1 MKFSFLFPGQGS
13 QSVGMMNAF
22 SDLDIV
28 RNTFNEASDILGRDL
43 WNMAEK
49 GPDELLA
56 QTTNTQ
62 PLMLVSDVAM
72 YRAWRTV
79 CDAEPS
85 VLAGHSLGEYAALVA
100 SDALGF
106 SDAVSLVQTRAELMQ
121 SAVPA
126 GVGAMAAVL
135 GLDDEQVITACERVS
150 EAGRVAEPANFNAP
164 GQVVIAGHKDAVE
177 AAVEEAKSLGAK
189 RAMTLPMSVPSHCSL
204 ITEAAN
210 SFFEAL
216 ESVPFETPKIPVIHN
231 ESVSPAGN
239 AQEIRQSL
247 KKQLY
252 RPVRWSETVGSLSKH
267 RVTHVSECGPGKV
280 LSGLCKRINKELL
293 VLSISDPESMRNT
306 ALEISA

>member
-22 SDLDIV
+22 SDIDVV
-28 RNTFNEASDILGRDL
+28 RNTFSEASDILGKDL
-43 WNMAEK
+43 WNMAET
-49 GPDELLA
+49 GPDEILA

-72 YRAWRTV
+72 YRAWKKV
-79 CDAEPS
+79 CEAEPT
-85 VLAGHSLGEYAALVA
+85 VLAGHSLGEYAALVV
-100 SDALGF
+100 SGALSF
-106 SDAVSLVQTRAELMQ
+106 ANAVSLVQTRAELMQ

-150 EAGRVAEPANFNAP
+150 EEGRVAEPANFNAP
-164 GQVVIAGHKDAVE
+164 GQVVIAGHKEAVE
-177 AAVEEAKSLGAK
+177 AAVEESKSLGAK

-210 SFFEAL
+210 SFLEAL
-216 ESVPFETPKIPVIHN
+216 EAVPFETPKIPVIHN
-231 ESVSPAGN
+231 ESVSPAEN

-252 RPVRWSETVGSLSKH
+252 RPVRWSETVGSLS
-267 RVTHVSECGPGKV
+267 RYQVTHVAECGPGKV

-293 VLSISDPESMRNT
+293 LFSISDPESIRN
-306 ALEISA
+306 AASEISA

>member
-62 PLMLVSDVAM
+62 PLMLVSDVSM

-100 SDALGF
+100 SEALSF

-135 GLDDEQVITACERVS
+135 GLDDEQVITACEKVS
-150 EAGRVAEPANFNAP
+150 ETGRVAEPANFNAP
-164 GQVVIAGHKDAVE
+164 GQVVIAGHREAVE

-210 SFFEAL
+210 SFFDAL

-231 ESVSPAGN
+231 ESVLPAGN
-239 AQEIRQSL
+239 PQEIRESL

-252 RPVRWSETVGSLSKH
+252 RPVRWSETVSSLSKR

-280 LSGLCKRINKELL
+280 LSGLCKRINKELV

-306 ALEISA
+306 ASEISA